1 MTALENI
8 VLCDNG
14 YREVQEVKTAQ
25 KIKLRSVSYDT
36 ISTKYVTFTG
46 NTTKIQNTSS
56 QQPVSDVE
64 ITSVVAI
71 SPAVAEM
78 IKLLEIRGKIIGMGH
93 KALKVKPIMY
103 DNMKRNSTSAQD
115 IAEIEKQAQSSFSLP
130 EVPPTVEPI
139 LEPKVNPSLAEG
151 DRFRVSRNGSTAA
164 KVEKYIEPSQQV
176 EFAPEV
182 KTIEPVIESEQPSLE
197 DRTVSPVVIE
207 KENSRPL
214 SRDVPLVAPERVDKI
229 VEEKIQESAKSSTLE
244 GFENIST
251 TININNL
258 EILREY
264 LAKTAQLKAEAE
276 KAKREEAEAKESAER
291 AEREAADSRN
301 ELVKT
306 AEKIAAHQETLIAQ
320 TEQSHNQASIY
331 EAKRD
336 EYEAEKNEYQKAID
350 DMRAIMEEPPQASKT
365 RVL

>member
-46 NTTKIQNTSS
+46 KTTGIQDTSS
-56 QQPVSDVE
+56 QPVSDVE
-64 ITSVVAI
+64 ITNVVAI
-71 SPAVAEM
+71 SPTVAEM
-78 IKLLEIRGKIIGMGH
+78 IKLLEIRGKIIGIGH

-103 DNMKRNSTSAQD
+103 DNMKRNSTSDSD
-115 IAEIEKQAQSSFSLP
+115 IAAIEEQAQASSSLHKDT
-130 EVPPTVEPI
+130 PTVEPI
-139 LEPKVNPSLAEG
+139 LDPEANTTLPEE
-151 DRFRVSRNGSTAA
+151 DRFRVSRNGATAA
-164 KVEKYIEPSQQV
+164 KVEKYIEPSQQI
-176 EFAPEV
+176 EFVPET
-182 KTIEPVIESEQPSLE
+182 KTIEPVIEPEQPSPE
-197 DRTVSPVVIE
+197 TRTVSPVVIE

-214 SRDVPLVAPERVDKI
+214 SRDVPLVAPERIDKI
-229 VEEKIQESAKSSTLE
+229 VEEKIQESAKEPTLE
-244 GFENIST
+244 GLEKIST
-251 TININNL
+251 AININNL

-276 KAKREEAEAKESAER
+276 KAKKEEAEAKESAER
-291 AEREAADSRN
+291 AEKEAADSRN

-306 AEKIAAHQETLIAQ
+306 AERIAAHQETLIVQ
-320 TEQSHNQASIY
+320 TEQSHTQASIY

-336 EYEAEKNEYQKAID
+336 EYEAERNEYQKAID
-350 DMRAIMEEPPQASKT
+350 DMLAIMEEEPQASKT